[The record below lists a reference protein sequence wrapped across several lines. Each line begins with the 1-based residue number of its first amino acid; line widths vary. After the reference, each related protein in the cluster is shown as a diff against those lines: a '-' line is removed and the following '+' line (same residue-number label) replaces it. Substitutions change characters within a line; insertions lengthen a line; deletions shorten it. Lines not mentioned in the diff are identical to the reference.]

1 MVEILT
7 PYFSPSINVQQSTRK
22 FRRNFLTARLFVI
35 TLTRNKGE
43 LRMNRTIAV
52 GLTLLLTAG
61 GALGQGNPQ
70 RTGRLPGGEQQ
81 QQQAPQTPQG
91 EQRRA
96 PLPEEKASV
105 SKGSVRIN
113 GQQINYTATAATY
126 IIKADDGTPK
136 ASFFFVA
143 YTKDDVQDKSKRPLS
158 FIFNGGP
165 GSASSYTH
173 MGLGPKRIV
182 LTDDGFGMPAP
193 YSVVENGDSFLDST
207 DMVFIDAISTGYSRP
222 APGENTTQFY
232 GVVQDATY
240 FADFIYQYLTRN
252 ERWASPKFLIGE
264 SYGTTRSAQL
274 SQVLQQRH
282 QIYLNGVALLSA
294 VGFGNWGADDRTIFF
309 LPTLIVSAWYHKLLP
324 PDLQKLG
331 ISELAQQARQF
342 AHGEYAAALEKGDE
356 ISAAEYQKTVKS
368 LARFTGLSTE
378 YIEQSNLRVSP
389 QRWFKELMRDKRK
402 TIGRIDSRFT
412 GIDAD
417 SAGER
422 YEYDSSLASYDG
434 SYVAMFQ
441 DYVRRELKWNT
452 EQYYTLS
459 ARVQPWDQ
467 GQPGAPADAL
477 RSAMTQQG
485 HMKLLVICGYYDV
498 ATPFNGIEHTISHM
512 NFDPS
517 IRKNITFTYYEAGHM
532 MYIEKKSREKL
543 HRDVTA
549 FITGASKGEVA
560 KLQ

>member
-1 MVEILT
+1 
-7 PYFSPSINVQQSTRK
+7 
-22 FRRNFLTARLFVI
+22 
-35 TLTRNKGE
+35 
-43 LRMNRTIAV
+43 MNRVFATAIS
-52 GLTLLLTAG
+52 LLLTVCLAQAQTDPTQRG
-61 GALGQGNPQ
+61 RGRGEQAPPTTAPATTGQG
-70 RTGRLPGGEQQ
+70 G
-81 QQQAPQTPQG
+81 QARPA
-91 EQRRA
+91 A
-96 PLPEEKASV
+96 PLEEKSSV
-105 SKGSVRIN
+105 TRSSARIG
-113 GQQINYTATAATY
+113 GQQINYTATAANY

-143 YTKDDVQDKSKRPLS
+143 YTKDDVQDRTKRPLS
-158 FIFNGGP
+158 FVYNGGP

-193 YSVVENGDSFLDST
+193 YSVVENGDSFLDAT
-207 DMVFIDAISTGYSRP
+207 DLVFVDAISTGYSRP
-222 APGENTTQFY
+222 APGENTAQFY
-232 GVVQDATY
+232 GVEQDAQW
-240 FADFIYQYLTRN
+240 FADFIYQYITRN

-274 SQVLQQRH
+274 SYVLQRRH

-324 PDLQKLG
+324 PDLQKLS
-331 ISELAQQARQF
+331 IAEIAQKARQF
-342 AHGEYAAALEKGDE
+342 SHSEYAAALEKGDE
-356 ISAAEYQKTVKS
+356 ITPAEYQKVAKE
-368 LARFTGLSTE
+368 LARLTALSPK
-378 YIEQSNLRVSP
+378 YIEQTNLRISP

-412 GIDAD
+412 GMDAD
-417 SAGER
+417 AAGER

-452 EQYYTLS
+452 EMYYTLS
-459 ARVQPWDQ
+459 GRVQPWDQ
-467 GQPGAPADAL
+467 GQPGGPAEAL

-485 HMKLLVICGYYDV
+485 QLKVLVICGYYDV

-512 NFDPS
+512 NLEPT
-517 IRKNITFTYYEAGHM
+517 IRKNVSFTYYEAGHM

-543 HRDVTA
+543 HKDVFD
-549 FITGASKGEVA
+549 FISGAAKGEA
-560 KLQ
+560 ASGGR